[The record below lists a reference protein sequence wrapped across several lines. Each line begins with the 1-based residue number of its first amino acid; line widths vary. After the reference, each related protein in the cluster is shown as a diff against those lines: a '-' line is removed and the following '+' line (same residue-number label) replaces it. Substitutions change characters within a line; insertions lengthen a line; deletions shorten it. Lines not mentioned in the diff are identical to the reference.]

1 MVRLTTFELIHKIQK
16 DENINF
22 IAFPL
27 TPWAAHG
34 VIAYINYLLD
44 QGKAVRGFIG
54 ILKHPQA
61 GYILSEKHFA
71 SISQSAPVQLF
82 EFDRIDTQYIVEMQ
96 VAKSEMRRKCRQ
108 LYILRQSAPDSRLI
122 KKIKHFIPEIK
133 IKNIILDE
141 GLAMYMRSP
150 MDWLSEHLAVTKS
163 TKDKMKAVICDIV
176 YGPLMLR
183 YLKTKDEL
191 EYFSLFSKNK
201 RTLEKNN
208 QVCTFYAKAIRAS
221 ANWIEESTKSIF
233 DGAVVINT
241 QPFYDN
247 KEVFDDAD
255 LRVIE
260 HIVNICNQ
268 HSIRPVL
275 KLHPREKTISRY
287 DHLKCIVDQS
297 QDISQEALIAN
308 LENKPKAII
317 GFSSTTLVSENVFE
331 GIKTISMIKFID
343 SSNVCRSMQH
353 DFRAFAETFYDYV
366 LIPETW
372 EEFEEYL
379 ST

>member
-44 QGKAVRGFIG
+44 QGKAVRGFT
-54 ILKHPQA
+54 

-71 SISQSAPVQLF
+71 SISQSALVQLF

-191 EYFSLFSKNK
+191 EYFQK
-201 RTLEKNN
+201 
-208 QVCTFYAKAIRAS
+208 
-221 ANWIEESTKSIF
+221 TK
-233 DGAVVINT
+233 
-241 QPFYDN
+241 
-247 KEVFDDAD
+247 
-255 LRVIE
+255 
-260 HIVNICNQ
+260 
-268 HSIRPVL
+268 
-275 KLHPREKTISRY
+275 
-287 DHLKCIVDQS
+287 
-297 QDISQEALIAN
+297 
-308 LENKPKAII
+308 
-317 GFSSTTLVSENVFE
+317 
-331 GIKTISMIKFID
+331 
-343 SSNVCRSMQH
+343 
-353 DFRAFAETFYDYV
+353 
-366 LIPETW
+366 
-372 EEFEEYL
+372 
-379 ST
+379 